1 MTGKVGAV
9 IVSIYLLFKNYNTK
23 ITAEIVNL
31 EQEITNDD
39 ANIFKDWNDVLSM
52 FQDCLKENKAISLTP
67 EQIQRLMN
75 VAPSTSKG
83 KEIDLTEVNDN

>member
-1 MTGKVGAV
+1 M
-9 IVSIYLLFKNYNTK
+9 
-23 ITAEIVNL
+23 
-31 EQEITNDD
+31 
-39 ANIFKDWNDVLSM
+39 FKDWNDVLSM